1 VNKTVLAGRNI
12 LSRLFGVTNPFSI
25 SFVVRKA
32 FWEVHNLLCIKKE
45 TKLFGF
51 YNTLKIFLQGVVF
64 VL

>member
-1 VNKTVLAGRNI
+1 M
-12 LSRLFGVTNPFSI
+12 
-25 SFVVRKA
+25 VRKA
-32 FWEVHNLLCIKKE
+32 FWEVHNLFCIKKA